1 MKVRM
6 LLLPTWLTQ
15 QFDSVQQHGMEEAK
29 DVLADVHPGA
39 LGDADQGLKDPGQ
52 LLLAAALV
60 ALCCEVG
67 LVHCRVETLPCRL

>member
-1 MKVRM
+1 
-6 LLLPTWLTQ
+6 
-15 QFDSVQQHGMEEAK
+15 MEEAK